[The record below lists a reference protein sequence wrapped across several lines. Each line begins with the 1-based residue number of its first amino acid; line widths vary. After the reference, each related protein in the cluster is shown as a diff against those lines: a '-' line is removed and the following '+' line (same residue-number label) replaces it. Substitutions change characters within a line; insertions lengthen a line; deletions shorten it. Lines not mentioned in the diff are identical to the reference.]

1 MSDTKT
7 LFKKEDYDL
16 GDLAVEGLLN
26 GMLAGL
32 VMAVFLILAGLARGE
47 GPASLLSRFTPSA
60 AGTPVTGVLLHLAVA
75 GIYGAVYAAIWTWLR
90 RRFRQGGSAW
100 LEALAGLVYGG
111 LLYLLA
117 GFLLLPR
124 TGSSLKELPA
134 LEFLAAHLVY
144 GVALALSIFRAGIR
158 KA

>member
-16 GDLAVEGLLN
+16 GDLAVEGLFT

-32 VMAVFLILAGLARGE
+32 AMAVFLILAELARGE
-47 GPASLLSRFTPSA
+47 GPVYLLSRFTPSA
-60 AGTPVTGVLLHLAVA
+60 AGTPVTGVLLHLAIA
-75 GIYGAVYAAIWTWLR
+75 GIYGAFYAAVWTWLR

-100 LEALAGLVYGG
+100 LEALAGLVYGS

-117 GFLLLPR
+117 GFLLLPG
-124 TGSSLKELPA
+124 TGSSLNELPA
-134 LEFLAAHLVY
+134 PEFLAAHLIY
-144 GVALALSIFRAGIR
+144 GVVLALSIFRAGIH
-158 KA
+158 KG